1 MKGGI
6 PVNEILLIEDDARVM
21 DILLFVLRREG
32 YHVVPAA
39 DGLTGLRLAEEHQP
53 TLIIAD
59 VTKADPK
66 TVDVCRGLTEAGI
79 QAPILLLASDEQAEE
94 ATKMVMNVE
103 YIKKPFCMQALLMR
117 VRLNMLG
124 FEDSDDE
131 TIGSDCLVV
140 GNIVIDKGRALVTKN
155 GIPLELSKRETDL
168 LLYLADRPGTTITRD
183 ELLTQVWEYSY
194 LGDLHHVDVV
204 VHRLR
209 EKLEDDPANPTIIV
223 TRRGSGYVF
232 FRNGVKPQNAEA
244 K

>member
-1 MKGGI
+1 MI
-6 PVNEILLIEDDARVM
+6 PAV
-21 DILLFVLRREG
+21 
-32 YHVVPAA
+32 
-39 DGLTGLRLAEEHQP
+39 DGLMGLRLAEERYP
-53 TLIIAD
+53 ALVIAD

-94 ATKMVMNVE
+94 TTKMVMNVE
-103 YIKKPFCMQALLMR
+103 YIKKPFRMQALLMR
-117 VRLNMLG
+117 VRLNMPG
-124 FEDSDDE
+124 FEDSDE
-131 TIGSDCLVV
+131 TIVSDCLVV
-140 GNIVIDKGRALVTKN
+140 GNITIDKGRALVTKN

-168 LLYLADRPGTTITRD
+168 LLYLADKAGTTITRE

-209 EKLEDDPANPTIIV
+209 EKLEDDPTNPTLIV

-232 FRNGVKPQNAEA
+232 FRDSVMKNQNRQ
-244 K
+244 

>member
-1 MKGGI
+1 M
-6 PVNEILLIEDDARVM
+6 NEILLIEDDSRVM

-39 DGLTGLRLAEEHQP
+39 DGLMGLRLAEERYP
-53 TLIIAD
+53 ALVIVD

-79 QAPILLLASDEQAEE
+79 QAPILLLASYEQAGET
-94 ATKMVMNVE
+94 AKMDMNVE

-117 VRLNMLG
+117 VRLNMPG

-168 LLYLADRPGTTITRD
+168 LLYLADRPGTTITRE
-183 ELLTQVWEYSY
+183 ELLTQVWGYSY

-204 VHRLR
+204 IHRLR

-232 FRNGVKPQNAEA
+232 FRNGVKPPNVEV

>member
-1 MKGGI
+1 MNK
-6 PVNEILLIEDDARVM
+6 ILLIEDDPRVM
-21 DILLFVLRREG
+21 DILLFVLRCEG

-39 DGLTGLRLAEEHQP
+39 DGLMGLRLAEERHP
-53 TLIIAD
+53 ALIIAD

-94 ATKMVMNVE
+94 TAKMDMNVE
-103 YIKKPFCMQALLMR
+103 YIRKPFRMQALLMR

-124 FEDSDDE
+124 FDE

-168 LLYLADRPGTTITRD
+168 LLYLTDRPGTTITRE
-183 ELLTQVWEYSY
+183 ELLTQVWGYSY

-232 FRNGVKPQNAEA
+232 FRNGVKPPNVEA